1 MKIKHFL
8 SIAATGLLLA
18 ACSGNTGSDTLQKA
32 DASMIAKG
40 DSLVY
45 YFGQMRGAEFLR
57 EAASDTALDNEAAHQ
72 AYLRGMKAGLSAV
85 KANQEA
91 YNKGLFLGMQMAM
104 NFNQFEKDYGM
115 KLNTQ
120 KFVQG
125 ITETLNADSVVN
137 ASKVQSSFYR
147 IMNEFNQEKEA
158 RDKAAADA
166 ALAKAAEKEGF
177 GKISDDL
184 YGNIKESLGRKIQDG
199 DRINVDFTITDL
211 GGKPIEAPFPKSL
224 VVGQRLN
231 NTPLGDAFKS
241 LVSGEKGTFLT
252 TAQALFGARSAQLG
266 VQPSEVL
273 RVTVTPTVD
282 DTQNQ

>member
-1 MKIKHFL
+1 MKIRHFL

-18 ACSGNTGSDTLQKA
+18 ACSGNTGSDASQKA
-32 DASMIAKG
+32 DASMVAKG

-72 AYLRGMKAGLSAV
+72 AYLRGVKAGLSAV
-85 KANQEA
+85 KAEQEA

-104 NFNQFEKDYGM
+104 NFNQFEKDYGL

-125 ITETLNADSVVN
+125 VTETINADSVVN
-137 ASKVQSSFYR
+137 ANKVQSNFYR

-166 ALAKAAEKEGF
+166 ALAKAAEKAGF

-184 YGNIKESLGRKIQDG
+184 YGNVKESLGQKIKDG
-199 DRINVDFTITDL
+199 DRISIDFKIENLD
-211 GGKPIEAPFPKSL
+211 GKPIEAPFPKSL

-241 LVSGEKGTFLT
+241 LVSGETGTFLT

-266 VQPSEVL
+266 IQPSEVL
-273 RVTVTPTVD
+273 RVQITPTVEASE
-282 DTQNQ
+282 Q